1 MAETDSSCNLISES
15 RLQEY
20 QLNFIVELLDS
31 NQELEYEISDVED
44 EKVDNKISDPENEYD
59 DEKERDDNSSGF
71 MDELES
77 SQYNLF

>member
-1 MAETDSSCNLISES
+1 MAETDSSCNLISDS

-59 DEKERDDNSSGF
+59 DEEERNDNSSGF